1 MDLRTTLLIAG
12 VLHLA
17 LLSPARAQNSGEV
30 LRPEPGPAAA
40 RAGSAVLWRTDL
52 ESALEESAASGKP
65 VFWYVPTLAQSFMDR
80 TAELDRY
87 MMGGPFS
94 WPRAV
99 RLLNE
104 RFVPVAAAA
113 GRPECE
119 QFGLAPI
126 EFIEPGYLVLDA
138 AGKELLRR
146 DRITT
151 LHPAWFLLPLCQ
163 IAGAPLEDGGPLPGV
178 LAPDVALRFLREL
191 PARGPQVPDGEL
203 RDFTDAERAEALFL
217 FGAGL
222 FDSRRDEQA
231 RAVWRDLAAALPE
244 EPFAH
249 KAALELEGHGPYVN
263 GFESYEELPR
273 AALECS
279 GCGTQ
284 AARGTYTEDDLF
296 ARGTRF
302 LLCRQRAHGGFT
314 DSRYDFGG
322 SDSLPNVHVAVTAL
336 AATALLEQCARQEHA
351 APVEE
356 GLELAIAFLMD
367 ETRVNAADED
377 ELVWAHAYRA
387 RFFSRLI
394 DLRPEARERVLPA
407 FRRAVEGLLAMQ
419 KPDGAW
425 RHEYANPFVTATCLI
440 ALHHAKRHG
449 IAPPGLEDAAERGVA
464 VLKRCRSPAGA
475 YSYGISRRGGKGP
488 IAGSVGRGP
497 AGDLALFLWDALPE
511 GDLLESILNSFEH
524 EEPLFRVRKYDD
536 HSSLF
541 GYGGFFFWYAMHGRC
556 DALCALAAGERRAG
570 LMRLQRERILAL
582 PEIDGCFVDS
592 HELGRSYG
600 TAMALACL
608 GMLRAE

>member
-1 MDLRTTLLIAG
+1 MNLRGALPIAAA
-12 VLHLA
+12 LHLG
-17 LLSPARAQNSGEV
+17 LLCPAWAQNSVER

-40 RAGSAVLWRTDL
+40 RAGSAVHWRADL
-52 ESALEESAASGKP
+52 ESALLESSESGKP
-65 VFWYVPTLAQSFMDR
+65 VFWYVPTIFQSFMDR
-80 TAELDRY
+80 TAELQRY

-99 RLLNE
+99 KLLNE
-104 RFVPVAAAA
+104 RFVPVKFAA
-113 GRPECE
+113 GSPECE
-119 QFGLAPI
+119 QFSLAPI
-126 EFIEPGYLVLDA
+126 DFIEPGYLVLDA

-146 DRITT
+146 DRVTT
-151 LHPAWFLLPLCQ
+151 LHPAWFLRPLGEV
-163 IAGAPLEDGGPLPGV
+163 AGAPLESDDPLPGV
-178 LAPDVALRFLREL
+178 LAPETARRFFREL
-191 PARGPQVPDGEL
+191 PAQGTEAPAEEL
-203 RDFTDAERAEALFL
+203 RGFTDAERAEALFL

-222 FDSRRDEQA
+222 FDSRLDEEA
-231 RAVWRDLAAALPE
+231 RAVWRDLAAALPD

-263 GFESYEELPR
+263 GFETYEELPR
-273 AALECS
+273 AALDCS

-284 AARGTYTEDDLF
+284 AARGTYAEEDLC

-302 LLCRQRAHGGFT
+302 LLRMQRGHGGFT

-336 AATALLEQCARQEHA
+336 AASALLEQAERREGA
-351 APVEE
+351 DPLVEE
-356 GLELAIAFLMD
+356 GLELAISYLLD
-367 ETRVNAADED
+367 EAHVNAADKD
-377 ELVWAHAYRA
+377 EIVWAHAYRA

-394 DLRPEARERVLPA
+394 DLRPQEKERVLPA
-407 FRRAVEGLLAMQ
+407 FEHAVAGLLATQ
-419 KPDGAW
+419 AENGAW
-425 RHEYANPFVTATCLI
+425 RHEYQNPFVTATCLI

-449 IAPPGLEDAAERGVA
+449 IAPPGLEDAVQRGVA

-488 IAGSVGRGP
+488 IAGSAGRGP
-497 AGDLALFLWDALPE
+497 AGDLALFLWGALPE
-511 GDLLESILNSFEH
+511 ADLLESILNSFEN

-536 HSSLF
+536 HSSLY
-541 GYGGFFFWYAMHGRC
+541 GYGGFFFWFAMHGRS

-570 LMRLQRERILAL
+570 LMRLQRERILSL

-608 GMLRAE
+608 AAR